1 MILKV
6 NCNDIVIILFLL
18 LYIKGVRAAHKGFNQ
33 APVVLGA
40 AHTEKK
46 YTVPTPKGYSLI

>member
-1 MILKV
+1 ILKV
-6 NCNDIVIILFLL
+6 NCNDILIILFLL
-18 LYIKGVRAAHKGFNQ
+18 LYVTRIRAAHKGSDQ

-46 YTVPTPKGYSLI
+46 YIVPTQK

>member
-1 MILKV
+1 ILKV
-6 NCNDIVIILFLL
+6 NCNDILIILFLL
-18 LYIKGVRAAHKGFNQ
+18 LYIKGVRAAHKGSNQ

-46 YTVPTPKGYSLI
+46 YTV

>member
-1 MILKV
+1 ILKV
-6 NCNDIVIILFLL
+6 NCNDILIILFLL
-18 LYIKGVRAAHKGFNQ
+18 LCITRVRVAHKGSNQ

-46 YTVPTPKGYSLI
+46 YIV

>member
-1 MILKV
+1 ILKV
-6 NCNDIVIILFLL
+6 NCNDISIILFLL
-18 LYIKGVRAAHKGFNQ
+18 LHTTRIRAAQKGSNQ

-46 YTVPTPKGYSLI
+46 YIV